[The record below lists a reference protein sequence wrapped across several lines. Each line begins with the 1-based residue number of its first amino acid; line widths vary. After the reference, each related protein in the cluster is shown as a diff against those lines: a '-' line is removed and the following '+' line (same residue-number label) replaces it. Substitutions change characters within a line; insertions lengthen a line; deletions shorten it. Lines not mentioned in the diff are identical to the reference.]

1 MSAFELQ
8 SAISDTFLEMVLE
21 QRVRVK
27 QQRERTLQQE
37 IAQQEAARQETAA
50 SLKVYAKA
58 A

>member
-21 QRVRVK
+21 QRVRAK
-27 QQRERTLQQE
+27 QQRENILQQE
-37 IAQQEAARQETAA
+37 MIQQEVARQATAS